1 MTIFNFTM
9 CKSETH
15 SVETSSSPA
24 SSEEKDRDDPGAVT
38 PHHPAMLQPSWPSA
52 FSTTCINGKYP
63 SNHSVFTFS
72 TVFNYMRYLT
82 LYYKTGFV
90 LDDFA

>member
-24 SSEEKDRDDPGAVT
+24 SSEEKDRDDSGAVT
-38 PHHPAMLQPSWPSA
+38 PPSWPSA
-52 FSTTCINGKYP
+52 FSTMYINGKYP
-63 SNHSVFTFS
+63 YNHSVFTFS